1 MSKFNLDKA
10 VTDIVKYQQ
19 IEIKRRKIMSEPKT
33 TYIKD
38 KAPTL
43 EELQEM
49 VGGYIEVV
57 HAKNGDQIILDE
69 EGRLKGKPINE
80 DASEHWLGDKW
91 DNDYSNV
98 LGDVVILS
106 GKARLE

>member
-19 IEIKRRKIMSEPKT
+19 IEIKRRKEMSEPKT

-57 HAKNGDQIILDE
+57 YAKNGDQIILDE

-80 DASEHWLGDKW
+80 DASAHWLGDKW

-98 LGDVVILS
+98 L
-106 GKARLE
+106 